1 MALQRISSDNEF
13 PRNAIIDTQT
23 MVVGWSQMTIKQ
35 AQENLAS
42 FLQEISDPNSK
53 INEEIRERT
62 KFIEN
67 WKNRKNRT

>member
-1 MALQRISSDNEF
+1 
-13 PRNAIIDTQT
+13 
-23 MVVGWSQMTIKQ
+23 MTIKQ

-67 WKNRKNRT
+67 